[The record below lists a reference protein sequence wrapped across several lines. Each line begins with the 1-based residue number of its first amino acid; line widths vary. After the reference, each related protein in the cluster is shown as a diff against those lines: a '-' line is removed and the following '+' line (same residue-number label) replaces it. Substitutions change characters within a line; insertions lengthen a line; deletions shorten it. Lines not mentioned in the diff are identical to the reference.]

1 MKSPMAKKIYRFK
14 GGLKMDFGYS
24 GNYHLDECDK
34 REILANIENGMTVE
48 EAVEDWQS
56 GLNDIDYAVVEDYL
70 FNRIVEYI
78 ESVVEK

>member
-1 MKSPMAKKIYRFK
+1 MCRSNERGEI
-14 GGLKMDFGYS
+14 KMDFGYS
-24 GNYHLDECDK
+24 GNYHFDEWDK
-34 REILANIENGMTVE
+34 KEILANIENGMTVE

-78 ESVVEK
+78 ESEVEK

>member
-1 MKSPMAKKIYRFK
+1 MCRSKRGEI
-14 GGLKMDFGYS
+14 KMDFGYS
-24 GNYHLDECDK
+24 GNYHLYESDK
-34 REILANIENGMTVE
+34 KEILANIENGMTVE

-78 ESVVEK
+78 ESEVEK